1 MPLNEN
7 PIKIMQKHILD
18 TKRLRRVPARF
29 SWVDHQLI
37 RARLLCGADS
47 ATWALYLFLVT
58 VGDEHGLS
66 YYSDASIG
74 SHLNLCCE
82 AVRKARGQL
91 LERSLIAWEAPLYQV
106 LCVRADKRSGEFCG
120 QAERRTLIDEPPA
133 MSAQERH
140 TNGLALAEALGE
152 IIEGGKK

>member
-1 MPLNEN
+1 M
-7 PIKIMQKHILD
+7 KKHILD
-18 TKRLRRVPARF
+18 SKHLRRVPARF

-74 SHLNLCCE
+74 SHLNLCGE
-82 AVRKARGQL
+82 NIRKARGQL
-91 LERSLIAWEAPLYQV
+91 LERRLIAWEAPLYQV
-106 LCVRADKRSGEFCG
+106 LCLQRGQQRASDYPGSESATLPGQ
-120 QAERRTLIDEPPA
+120 QAERKTLVKEPPV

-140 TNGLALAEALGE
+140 INGLRLAEALGE
-152 IIEGGKK
+152 IIGGGKS

>member
-1 MPLNEN
+1 M
-7 PIKIMQKHILD
+7 IQKHILD
-18 TKRLRRVPARF
+18 SKHLRRVPARF

-74 SHLNLCCE
+74 SHLNLSSQ
-82 AVRKARGQL
+82 AMRKARGQL
-91 LERSLIAWEAPLYQV
+91 LERRLIAWEAPLYQV
-106 LCVRADKRSGEFCG
+106 LCVRAGRRSSEPSGQ
-120 QAERRTLIDEPPA
+120 QAERKTLIDEPA
-133 MSAQERH
+133 LMSAQERH
-140 TNGLALAEALGE
+140 INGQALAKALGE
-152 IIEGGKK
+152 ILEGGKQ

>member
-1 MPLNEN
+1 
-7 PIKIMQKHILD
+7 MQKHILD
-18 TKRLRRVPARF
+18 SKHLRRVPARF

-47 ATWALYLFLVT
+47 VTWALYLFLVT

-74 SHLNLCCE
+74 SHLNLCTQ

-106 LCVRADKRSGEFCG
+106 LCVRADRRSGEFFG
-120 QAERRTLIDEPPA
+120 NHTDDPSGQQAERKTLIDEPPA

-140 TNGLALAEALGE
+140 TNGLRLAEALGE
-152 IIEGGKK
+152 IIEGGKQ

>member
-1 MPLNEN
+1 M
-7 PIKIMQKHILD
+7 KKHILD
-18 TKRLRRVPARF
+18 SKHLRRVPTRF

-37 RARLLCGADS
+37 HARLLCGTDS

-66 YYSDASIG
+66 YYSDASVS
-74 SHLNLCCE
+74 SHLNLSGQ

-91 LERSLIAWEAPLYQV
+91 LERRLIAWQTPLYQV
-106 LCVRADKRSGEFCG
+106 LCLQGRQQ
-120 QAERRTLIDEPPA
+120 QASDYLAQAKQKTLIDEPSG

-140 TNGLALAEALGE
+140 INGLRLAEALGK
-152 IIEGGKK
+152 IIEGGKS